1 MRRRFCIN
9 ELILN
14 KYIRFKIRFLP
25 GKIKN
30 EEYCNYLR
38 RLGLQI
44 GKGTYFFSP
53 ETITVDTQRP
63 WLLEIGEYCKITKGA
78 VLLAHDYSRSVLRR
92 QYGDVVG
99 EARKTIIGNNVFIGI
114 NSIVLMGSV
123 IGNNVIVGAGS
134 VVHGKIPSNVVIAGN
149 PASIICTLEEYYKKR
164 KMSYKNEA
172 LECARIYNEHYG
184 KLPTVE
190 DMNAFFPLY
199 FERDCKKLK
208 DSGIKTNLSGDEED
222 DILLHFMESRPVY
235 ENYDSFLKDVL
246 DQGSDQKNDF

>member
-1 MRRRFCIN
+1 MGDIMRKQFRIN
-9 ELILN
+9 EFILN
-14 KYIRFKIRFLP
+14 KYIKFKMRFLP

-30 EEYCNYLR
+30 EEYCDYLR

-63 WLLEIGEYCKITKGA
+63 WLLEIGEYCKITKG
-78 VLLAHDYSRSVLRR
+78 VVILAHDYSRSVLRR
-92 QYGDVVG
+92 YYGEVIG
-99 EARKTIIGNNVFIGI
+99 EAKKTIIGNNVFLGM
-114 NSIVLMGSV
+114 NTIVLMGSV
-123 IGNNVIVGAGS
+123 IGDNVIVGAGS
-134 VVHGKIPSNVVIAGN
+134 VVHGKIPSNVVVAGN
-149 PASIICTLEEYYKKR
+149 PATIICTLEEYLQKR
-164 KMSYKNEA
+164 KRAYKYEA
-172 LECARIYNEHYG
+172 LECARMYNEYYG

-199 FERDCKKLK
+199 FERDCEKLK
-208 DSGIKTNLSGDEED
+208 DSGIQTNLSGDDEE

-246 DQGSDQKNDF
+246 DQGSD